1 MSNQSQGPTWQ
12 TVATTTASILV
23 SIALGAGG
31 YFIAQQ
37 AAKDS
42 RQDQLLDNVTTKL
55 VDISVALVA
64 VKSGLEEMKV
74 QQAREITLREERRA
88 NRIPEGKHAARGARP
103 ARDGRIAPEA
113 GRRQV
118 GPCRIARFF
127 LALMQE
133 RG

>member
-1 MSNQSQGPTWQ
+1 MSAPQQGPTWQ
-12 TVATTTASILV
+12 TVATTIASILMSV
-23 SIALGAGG
+23 ALGAGG

-74 QQAREITLREERRA
+74 QQAREITLREERDR
-88 NRIPEGKHAARGARP
+88 REMEELRRK
-103 ARDGRIAPEA
+103 RDG
-113 GRRQV
+113 GK
-118 GPCRIARFF
+118 
-127 LALMQE
+127 
-133 RG
+133 

>member
-1 MSNQSQGPTWQ
+1 MSNQAQGPTWQ

-31 YFIAQQ
+31 FFVAQQ

-74 QQAREITLREERRA
+74 QQAREITLREERDR
-88 NRIPEGKHAARGARP
+88 REMEELRRK
-103 ARDGRIAPEA
+103 RDG
-113 GRRQV
+113 GK
-118 GPCRIARFF
+118 
-127 LALMQE
+127 
-133 RG
+133 